1 MVSALKTYALGERVE
16 ASIDRRVSI
25 ELVRVTE
32 AAARAAYKHLGR
44 GDKNALDGAAVD
56 AMRRA
61 LGGID
66 LYGTVVIGEGEKDN
80 APMLYNGEVL
90 GTPNGTPVDIAVD
103 PVDGTTLAS
112 KGLDNALS
120 VIAIGEK
127 GKLLQAPDMSMQKL
141 AFGAGIDSTQF
152 NLDMGADAVVK
163 EYARQRA
170 MPVEDVVVCLLERP
184 RHAHHLEAIRRV
196 GARTKLISDGD
207 IAGALAAAL
216 PESGVDIY
224 LGSGG
229 APEGVLAAAAL
240 KCLGGSFMGRLDV
253 QSSRDSEKAQRD
265 MQAMG
270 LSAETVYTLED
281 LAGGE
286 VIFAATG
293 ITDGSFLK
301 GVRHVRGGEMTH
313 TIVMRSHTGT
323 VRRVETFH
331 QER

>member
-1 MVSALKTYALGERVE
+1 MVSAVRKYELGERIE
-16 ASIDRRVSI
+16 ANIDRRVSI

-56 AMRRA
+56 AMRTA

-90 GTPNGTPVDIAVD
+90 GTPQGTPVDIAVD

-127 GKLLQAPDMSMQKL
+127 GKLLAAPDMSMKKL
-141 AFGAGIDSTQF
+141 AFGAGVDITKF
-152 NLDMGADAVVK
+152 TLDMTADAVVT
-163 EYARQRA
+163 EYAHQKEMA
-170 MPVEDVVVCLLERP
+170 VEDVVVCLLERP
-184 RHAHHLEAIRRV
+184 RHQHHLDAIRKV

-207 IAGALAAAL
+207 IAGALATAL

-224 LGSGG
+224 MGSGG
-229 APEGVLAAAAL
+229 APEGVLAAASL
-240 KCLGGSFMGRLDV
+240 KCLGGHFMGRLDV
-253 QSSRDSEKAQRD
+253 ESSRDSEKAMAD
-265 MQAMG
+265 MKEMG
-270 LSAETVYTLED
+270 LTEETVYMTED

-301 GVRHVRGGEMTH
+301 GVRHVKGGEMTH

-331 QER
+331 QNK